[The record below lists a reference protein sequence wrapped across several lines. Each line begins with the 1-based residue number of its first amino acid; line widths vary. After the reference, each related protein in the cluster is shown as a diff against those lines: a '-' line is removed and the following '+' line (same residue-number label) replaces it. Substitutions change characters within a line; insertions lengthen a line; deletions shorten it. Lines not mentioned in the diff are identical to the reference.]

1 MKVVKDRVR
10 CIKNVRLF
18 EDLLC
23 RLMVS
28 DEDKEILRMIYK
40 EHKSFSYIAD
50 TLGYSEGTIKRRHRY
65 SLKLIALN
73 IDDITVGM

>member
-40 EHKSFSYIAD
+40 ERKSFSYIAD
-50 TLGYSEGTIKRRHRY
+50 TLGYSEGTIKRRHRH

-73 IDDITVGM
+73 IDDITASM